1 MGTEN
6 PAVIITGANNGIGF
20 HLAASLLEEV
30 IRRTRNKGVE
40 NCLGPNQSA
49 LMFSRPSLPS

>member
-30 IRRTRNKGVE
+30 IRRTPNKGVE
-40 NCLGPNQSA
+40 NV
-49 LMFSRPSLPS
+49 